1 MHPIQTTPIKYIQYF
16 RVQASIDLH
25 LPPARGPI
33 ERSIYCSLLPGPE
46 VALVTPVKTTLE
58 PSSSVLTVAV
68 KES

>member
-1 MHPIQTTPIKYIQYF
+1 MPPPNHASQCKYCGFKQ
-16 RVQASIDLH
+16 SKIDLH